1 MKMSL
6 KDKILFTKIDSDMK
20 GLQNYFSKIK
30 NISNRRINNAKY
42 LDLGLS
48 DITNLTLPKRDKNIT
63 QVYHL
68 YMFECDS
75 RDKLKEFLNING
87 NFAIL

>member
-1 MKMSL
+1 ML
-6 KDKILFTKIDSDMK
+6 
-20 GLQNYFSKIK
+20 SKIE

-63 QVYHL
+63 
-68 YMFECDS
+68 EIDTS
-75 RDKLKEFLNING
+75 AATNEFKCYKCKKRQCTYYQLQTRSADEPMTTFVTCLICG
-87 NFAIL
+87 NRWKF